1 MQKQISTLIALILL
15 TLSVQLIGCGGKAK
29 LGPDWFLNTPDDKDY
44 IYAAATDT
52 SSNMQYAID
61 KASSLARDQIANT
74 TGTKVMSMFKRFR
87 EEVGESE
94 TPEFMTMT
102 TNVSK
107 QVVSEVLNG
116 TKVAKKEVA
125 QKGNVFQA
133 YVLMSMP
140 IGEANSALMARLKA
154 NQNLYTRY
162 RASQAFKELN
172 DDVEKYEKFKREQGL

>member
-1 MQKQISTLIALILL
+1 MKIYHGLLAYVILALFFQI
-15 TLSVQLIGCGGKAK
+15 QGCGGKSAM
-29 LGPDWFLNTPDDKDY
+29 GPDWFLNPPKDKDY
-44 IYAAATDT
+44 IYASATDS

-74 TGTKVMSMFKRFR
+74 IGTKVMSMFKRFR
-87 EEVGESE
+87 EEVGEGE

-107 QVVSEVLNG
+107 QVVSEVISG
-116 TKVAKKEVA
+116 TEVVKKEVS
-125 QKGNVFQA
+125 QKGNVFHA
-133 YVLMSMP
+133 YVLMRMP
-140 IGEANSALMARLKA
+140 IGEANSALMARIKA

-172 DDVEKYEKFKREQGL
+172 DDVEKYEKFKRQQGM